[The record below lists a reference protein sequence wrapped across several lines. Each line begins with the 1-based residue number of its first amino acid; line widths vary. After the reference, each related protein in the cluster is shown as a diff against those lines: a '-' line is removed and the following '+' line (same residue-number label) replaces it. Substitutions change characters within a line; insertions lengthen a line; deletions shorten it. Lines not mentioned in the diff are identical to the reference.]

1 MKKLILLILL
11 LPLFFSCT
19 DDASSSSE
27 PEKKPAQ
34 EKQAQE
40 EPVAECGNARCEDGE
55 TTESCPSDCKPTPPE
70 PGKCGDG
77 YVNGDEECDG
87 SRFRNPV
94 NPNCRCTANCTIDYS
109 DAGCGDGYVDYWEEC
124 DAGANNGK
132 AGSGCSSSCT
142 IIDNQ

>member
-34 EKQAQE
+34 EKQEPE
-40 EPVAECGNARCEDGE
+40 EHTPV
-55 TTESCPSDCKPTPPE
+55 
-70 PGKCGDG
+70 CGDG

-87 SRFRNPV
+87 SLFRNPV
-94 NPNCRCTANCTIDYS
+94 NPNCRCTAHCTIDYS
-109 DAGCGDGYVDYWEEC
+109 AAGCGDGYVDSWEEC
-124 DAGANNGK
+124 DAGSENGK
-132 AGSGCSSSCT
+132 SGSGCSSDCK
-142 IIDNQ
+142 IISNQ